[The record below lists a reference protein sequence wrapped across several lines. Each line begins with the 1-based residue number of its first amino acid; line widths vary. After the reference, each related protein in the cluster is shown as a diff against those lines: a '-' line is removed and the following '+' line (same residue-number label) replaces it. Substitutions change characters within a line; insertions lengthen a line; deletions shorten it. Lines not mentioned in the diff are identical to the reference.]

1 MGFRT
6 FQLNNLMSSLK
17 MIGSSSV
24 LFRGFQ
30 HSYYYLTVCSLDY
43 SFVGVEVG
51 VLNLLRM
58 WFLIYGDDQ
67 EWSD

>member
-1 MGFRT
+1 M
-6 FQLNNLMSSLK
+6 
-17 MIGSSSV
+17 
-24 LFRGFQ
+24 FRGFQ

-43 SFVGVEVG
+43 SFVGVELG